1 LQVSID
7 AGDPGTVHTKF
18 FVMEG
23 TELSVNVNTR
33 STDSGGH
40 KNLQFGNGSLQVQV
54 EAANQRPVAG
64 FEAENCTAINGV
76 DSVDHLVHWGSA
88 DVASLQGRTIRL
100 RFTLTMAKLYSFQ
113 FR

>member
-1 LQVSID
+1 M
-7 AGDPGTVHTKF
+7 HTKF

-64 FEAENCTAINGV
+64 FEADNCTAINGV

-100 RFTLTMAKLYSFQ
+100 RFSRCSTPGTPMRTRMDMSRTQ
-113 FR
+113 T